1 MLSEFPDSLF
11 QVSQGTAAQ
20 HLSGRR
26 DAGFAH
32 PRLKL
37 ARHIV
42 RSWPTDSVL
51 LVNLEL
57 CTLHLQKIQV
67 LAEALS
73 FLIFGDGCV
82 ASLISA
88 GEVGLAMDKLA
99 FIQNAS
105 TRDLIRWNVT
115 DFGFDMLLSGCVPA
129 LRGWT
134 LREKRGLLLADG
146 PVELRAVHPGGRSIL
161 NALEVSLC
169 LRPDHCRHPATFSTT
184 TAICPRLPSCLSSKS
199 KCDSYMEA
207 KRVMPRR
214 SALVLS
220 RRQCAFIPTSPVD
233 L

>member
-20 HLSGRR
+20 RLSGRR

-57 CTLHLQKIQV
+57 CTLHLQKIQD

-88 GEVGLAMDKLA
+88 GEVGLAMDKVA

-105 TRDLIRWNVT
+105 TRNLIRWNVT

-129 LRGWT
+129 LRGKT

-169 LRPDHCRHPATFSTT
+169 LRPDQLQASRNVLDHYGNMSSATVMFVLEEQMRFVHGGEEGYATSFG
-184 TAICPRLPSCLSSKS
+184 PRLIAET
-199 KCDSYMEA
+199 M
-207 KRVMPRR
+207 R
-214 SALVLS
+214 
-220 RRQCAFIPTSPVD
+220 FHTN
-233 L
+233 